1 MPPGE
6 IKTRG
11 RLIVVEGIDGAG
23 KSTQVRRLAQT
34 LRSEGRSVVES
45 REPTD
50 GPWGRKIR
58 ASAAAGRMSLDDEL
72 HAFVE
77 DRKEHV
83 AAVIGPAL
91 ARGDI
96 VLLDRYYFST
106 IAYQGAR
113 GGDIDAIRRMNE
125 AVAPRPDLVL
135 LIDFSPAEGLR
146 RIRESRGGT
155 PDDFE
160 RLDQLEAIRAIFLR
174 LAADDRALFRTID
187 GDRSPDAVFDDLTEH
202 ARRLLA
208 CEPKEN
214 S

>member
-1 MPPGE
+1 MNAGANA
-6 IKTRG
+6 KRG

-23 KSTQVRRLAQT
+23 KSTQVRRLAET
-34 LRSEGRSVVES
+34 LRHEGRTVVES

-91 ARGDI
+91 ARGEI

-113 GGDIDAIRRMNE
+113 GGDVDAIRRMNE
-125 AVAPRPDLVL
+125 AMAPRPDLVL

-146 RIRESRGGT
+146 RIRESRGGV

-174 LAADDRALFRTID
+174 LAADDPALFRTID
-187 GDRSPDAVFDDLTEH
+187 GDRSPDAVFKDLAAH
-202 ARRLLA
+202 ARLLLA
-208 CEPKEN
+208 GEPKEK

>member
-1 MPPGE
+1 MNSGASNQ
-6 IKTRG
+6 RG

-23 KSTQVRRLAQT
+23 KSTQVRRLAEA
-34 LRSEGRSVVES
+34 LRRDGRSVVES

-72 HAFVE
+72 HAFIE

-83 AAVIGPAL
+83 ARVIEPAL

-113 GGDIDAIRRMNE
+113 GGDVDVIRRMNE

-135 LIDFSPAEGLR
+135 LIDFDPQAGLR
-146 RIRESRGGT
+146 RIRESRGDV

-160 RLDQLEAIRAIFLR
+160 RLDQLEAIRAIFR
-174 LAADDRALFRTID
+174 ELAADDPTLFRTIE
-187 GDRSPDAVFDDLTEH
+187 GDRPPDAVFEDLSAH
-202 ARRLLA
+202 VRQLLSGN
-208 CEPKEN
+208 PKEVL
-214 S
+214 

>member
-1 MPPGE
+1 MNAGAS
-6 IKTRG
+6 KKQG

-23 KSTQVRRLAQT
+23 KSTQVRRLAET
-34 LRSEGRSVVES
+34 LRSEGLPVVES

-58 ASAAAGRMSLDDEL
+58 ASATAGRMSLDDEL

-83 AAVIGPAL
+83 ATVIAPAL
-91 ARGDI
+91 ARGEI

-113 GGDIDAIRRMNE
+113 GGDVEAIRRMNE
-125 AVAPRPDLVL
+125 AVAPPPDLVL
-135 LIDFSPAEGLR
+135 LIDFDPAAGLR

-160 RLDQLEAIRAIFLR
+160 RLDQLQAIRAIFHR
-174 LAADDRALFRTID
+174 LAKADPSLFRTVD
-187 GDRSPDAVFDDLTEH
+187 GDRTPDEVFAD
-202 ARRLLA
+202 LLA
-208 CEPKEN
+208 HVRPLIVDDPQEIP
-214 S
+214 

>member
-1 MPPGE
+1 MNAGVTA
-6 IKTRG
+6 KRG

-23 KSTQVRRLAQT
+23 KSTQVKRLAAE
-34 LRSEGRSVVES
+34 LRGEGRPVVQS

-58 ASAAAGRMSLDDEL
+58 TSAAAGRMSLDDEL

-83 AAVIGPAL
+83 ATVVGPAL

-113 GGDIDAIRRMNE
+113 GGDIDVIRRMNE
-125 AVAPRPDLVL
+125 AVAPPPDRVL
-135 LIDFSPAEGLR
+135 LIDFEPEAALR
-146 RIRESRGGT
+146 RIRESRGAV

-160 RLDQLEAIRAIFLR
+160 RL
-174 LAADDRALFRTID
+174 
-187 GDRSPDAVFDDLTEH
+187 
-202 ARRLLA
+202 
-208 CEPKEN
+208 
-214 S
+214 

>member
-1 MPPGE
+1 MNSGANA
-6 IKTRG
+6 KRG

-23 KSTQVRRLAQT
+23 KSTQVKRLAAE
-34 LRSEGRSVVES
+34 LRRDGRSLVES

-83 AAVIGPAL
+83 ATVIGPAL
-91 ARGDI
+91 ARGD
-96 VLLDRYYFST
+96 VVVLDRYYFST

-113 GGDIDAIRRMNE
+113 GGDVAAIRRMNE

-135 LIDFSPAEGLR
+135 LIDFDPEAGLR
-146 RIRESRGGT
+146 RIRESRGGV

-160 RLDQLEAIRAIFLR
+160 RLDQLQAIRTIFLR
-174 LAADDRALFRTID
+174 LAADDPTTFRTIE
-187 GDRSPDAVFDDLTEH
+187 GDRAPDDVFVDLITH
-202 ARRLLA
+202 VRLLLA
-208 CEPKEN
+208 GAPKEKP
-214 S
+214 